1 MSEETVETVI
11 ETNNINKTF
20 PGVKALENVSFEVKK
35 GEVHGLVGEN
45 GAGKSTF
52 IKILMGAYKKDPD
65 SGDIKIKGEK
75 VNITGPL
82 EALDYG
88 MSAVY
93 QHMKIAPEL
102 SVAEN
107 IFLGRQPRNKG
118 LIKKKKMYEEAREI
132 LAELDM
138 EEIDPRMELRK
149 LSNVKKRMVA
159 IAKAIS
165 QDVDIII
172 FDEPTAQLAEE
183 ETDLLHDYI
192 DDLRERGISIIYI
205 SHRLDEVFAICDRVS
220 VLRDGKLVA
229 TKPVEELTEDQLINY
244 MVGRDVGE
252 LHYKE
257 DIEFGEVIFE
267 VKDLFREPD
276 VAEVNFELREGE
288 VLGIFG
294 LVGSGRTELVKTLF
308 GVFEKDS
315 GTIKIDGQEVDI
327 KSPTEAIKKGM
338 AFIPE
343 DRHSEGVALT
353 QTVSEN
359 CNIIRSLLKS
369 NYGLLNK
376 SKEREIAKNNVENL
390 DIRTPS
396 IFQKLRYLSG
406 GNQQKVVV
414 AKWINADSRI
424 IFMDEPTVGIDVGAK
439 KEIYKLMAD
448 LLKDGKSIVFI
459 SSYIPELLGV
469 CDRIITLSEGK
480 MTGEVKADEATQE
493 DLLYLATR

>member
-1 MSEETVETVI
+1 MPDDGDYRITME
-11 ETNNINKTF
+11 NINKTF
-20 PGVKALENVSFEVKK
+20 PGVKALDNVSLNVKA

-45 GAGKSTF
+45 GAGKSTL
-52 IKILMGAYKKDPD
+52 IKILMGAYTKDPD

-75 VNITGPL
+75 VDIDHPL
-82 EALDYG
+82 QALEYG
-88 MSAVY
+88 MAAVY

-107 IFLGRQPRNKG
+107 IFLGRQPRSRG
-118 LIKKKKMYEEAREI
+118 LIKWNEMNERAGEI
-132 LAELDM
+132 LEELNM
-138 EEIDPRMELRK
+138 GQIDPRQKLRE

-183 ETDLLHDYI
+183 ETEQLHEHI
-192 DDLRERGISIIYI
+192 RELSERDISVIYI
-205 SHRLDEVFAICDRVS
+205 SHRLDEVFEICDRVS
-220 VLRDGKLVA
+220 VLRDGRLVI
-229 TKPVEELTEDQLINY
+229 TKNIDDLTEDDLIEH
-244 MVGRDVGE
+244 MVGREVGD
-252 LHYKE
+252 LYYKE
-257 DIEFGEVIFE
+257 DIEFGDVILEVE
-267 VKDLFREPD
+267 DLKREPD
-276 VAEVNFELREGE
+276 VADVNFELREGE

-308 GVFEKDS
+308 GVHEKDE
-315 GTIKIDGQEVDI
+315 GKIIINGEEVDI
-327 KSPTEAIKKGM
+327 KSPFKAIDEGM

-353 QTVSEN
+353 QTVSDN
-359 CNIIRSLLKS
+359 CNLVRSLLQS
-369 NYGLLNK
+369 NYGILNRSEEEK
-376 SKEREIAKNNVENL
+376 IARENVEDL

-414 AKWINADSRI
+414 AKWINANSEI
-424 IFMDEPTVGIDVGAK
+424 ILMDEPTVGIDVGAK
-439 KEIYKLMAD
+439 KEIYKLMAE
-448 LLKDGKSIVFI
+448 LLKQGKAIIFI
-459 SSYIPELLGV
+459 SSYIPELLGI
-469 CDRIITLSEGK
+469 CDKIITLSDGR
-480 MTGEVKADEATQE
+480 MTGIKQAEEATQE